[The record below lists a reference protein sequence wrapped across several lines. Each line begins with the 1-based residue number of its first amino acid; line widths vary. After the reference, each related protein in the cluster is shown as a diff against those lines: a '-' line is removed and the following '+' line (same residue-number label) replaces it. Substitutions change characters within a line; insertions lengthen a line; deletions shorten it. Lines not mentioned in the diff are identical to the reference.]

1 MATSP
6 LIHPSTSQTAF
17 AKAYGCLAGLALGD
31 ALGMPT
37 EFLAPERIAAEYGSL
52 RGLVAAAPWHPHAAL
67 PFASTT
73 DDTAQALAL
82 AAIYL
87 RGQPMTA
94 ERAAQALL
102 AWADAEGPRLELY
115 AGPSTRRALA
125 ALRQGADPRQSGQHG
140 STNGAAMRI
149 APVGIVH
156 AGDFA
161 ATLADTVQA
170 CLPTHGTTLGISAAA
185 VVSYAV
191 CEAMTD
197 GATVESV
204 LAAAQRGAVEGRQ
217 HGTWVWT
224 PPLEHRI
231 ALAVRLV
238 REVATASRHRLGEMS
253 DEAAACQALYQYIG
267 VDIAVTESVPTAF
280 GLVAL
285 TGGDPQRAVLC
296 AAQMGGDTDTI
307 GAIAG
312 AVCGALSGIEAI
324 DRDLLATVE
333 EANGLHLAHTAR
345 GLLAA
350 ADLSGSA
357 QAHKELRV

>member
-1 MATSP
+1 VVISV
-6 LIHPSTSQTAF
+6 

-37 EFLAPERIAAEYGSL
+37 EFLTPERIAAEYGPL
-52 RGLVAAAPWHPHAAL
+52 KGLVRAAAWHPHAAL

-82 AAIYL
+82 AGIYV
-87 RGQPMTA
+87 RGQSMTA
-94 ERAAQALL
+94 ERVAQAIL

-115 AGPSTRRALA
+115 AGPSTRQALA
-125 ALRQGADPRQSGQHG
+125 ALRQGADPRHSGQKG
-140 STNGAAMRI
+140 TTNGAAMRI

-161 ATLADTVQA
+161 ATLADTVEA
-170 CLPTHGTTLGISAAA
+170 CLPTHGTTLAISAAA
-185 VVSYAV
+185 AVSYAV
-191 CEAMTD
+191 CEAMTE

-204 LAAAQRGAVEGRQ
+204 LAAAQRGAVDGRQ
-217 HGTWVWT
+217 HGAWVWT
-224 PPLEHRI
+224 PLLEQRI

-238 REVATASRHRLGEMS
+238 RESA
-253 DEAAACQALYQYIG
+253 DEAAAREALYQYIG
-267 VDIAVTESVPTAF
+267 VDIAVTETIPTAF

-285 TGGDPQRAVLC
+285 TAGDPQRAVLH
-296 AAQMGGDTDTI
+296 AAQLGGDTDTI

-324 DRDLLATVE
+324 DRDLLTTVE
-333 EANGLHLAHTAR
+333 KANGLDLARTAQ
-345 GLLAA
+345 GLTRAA
-350 ADLSGSA
+350 EQRELSA
-357 QAHKELRV
+357 